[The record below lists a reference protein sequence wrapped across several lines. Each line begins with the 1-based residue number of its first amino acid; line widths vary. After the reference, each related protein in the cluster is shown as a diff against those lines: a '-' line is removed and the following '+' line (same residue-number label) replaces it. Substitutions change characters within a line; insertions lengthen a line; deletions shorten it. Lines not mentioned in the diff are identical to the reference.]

1 MSFVPRP
8 YQQEAHDRVL
18 ESFQNSQSSLLVMP
32 TGTGKTKTAAWIASE
47 FKGKGRILWMS
58 HQRELIFQGQEAL
71 EKAFGEKPE
80 VEMADSWASKSS
92 FWGGAN
98 IIVSSYQTQN
108 AGKNGGRMTRFDPN
122 DIALIVDDESHHSV
136 SPTRR
141 KVLEYYKQNKNMRI
155 LGLTATPKRLDE
167 KALGQVFDHVAFE
180 YYILDAIND
189 GWLVKPI
196 QIPVYVG
203 ELDYS
208 NIHATVGG
216 DLNGR
221 ELSELVEREGP
232 VHGMTKPIIDL
243 CGDKKTLIF
252 TVTVA
257 QAEMMAEILNR
268 NKHGS
273 AEYVH
278 GKTPRD
284 LRYQLFHR
292 YKDGDFQYLVNVGIC
307 LDSETEI
314 LTDTG
319 WVGIDGMTFQHKVA
333 NWDDGRIWFSPP
345 KRVVVRDRKP
355 NERMVTLETRNRSI
369 RVTEDHDLLYRTY
382 LDGGRFKKAKAS
394 EVVGK
399 ACALPISGR
408 ADPFDVVP
416 TQEPLPRKRLEWQIS
431 HNAYALRRNNGLGF
445 AESVTVATERIIRRR
460 QMVYKH
466 PKELTIRECEFIGF
480 WLGDGSKARLRSGG
494 VEYRL
499 YQGSKQ
505 QNLVAWIDSLLE
517 DLGYDNIK
525 RTHRTMREAVAPF
538 HVWSLSRGT
547 GFGPQE
553 RKGVYPI
560 EPYLNKAGSSLLWG
574 LNEQQFSA
582 MISGF
587 WMADGEHRDAK
598 KPRENMWRICNTNRG
613 LLDLLQAIACCR
625 GFRANISDGITNT
638 DKGHK
643 PLWRIKISK
652 REHHHMTKYRLQF
665 EAEWKKERVW
675 CVVSDSGNII
685 TRRRGTVTVMG
696 NCGEGWDEPG
706 VECVVMARPTLSRAK
721 YEQNIG
727 RGLRPLMGVVDGP
740 PTADERKAAIA
751 ASRKR
756 ECLVLDFVGVSGQH
770 KLIRCEDV
778 LGGRLDDD
786 VVQAVAKKSEKGER
800 QALDIVSELVQAERE
815 IARRNREKEE
825 AARRSGIVIGA
836 TYTVGDYID
845 PFNELDVTPCR
856 VPTWHQKHM
865 ATDAQKRYLENNGLN
880 VPEDLNFVHASQLIQ
895 KLKETPS
902 KKQLAQLTRCGFPT
916 NVTREQASRF
926 MAAIVQNHWRPL
938 RPQQKQELIAKVLG
952 GVENAAETQAT
963 REYTYAS

>member
-8 YQQEAHDRVL
+8 YQQKAHDRVL

-141 KVLEYYKQNKNMRI
+141 KVLEYYKQNKNLRI

-221 ELSELVEREGP
+221 DLSELVEREGP

-307 LDSETEI
+307 
-314 LTDTG
+314 
-319 WVGIDGMTFQHKVA
+319 
-333 NWDDGRIWFSPP
+333 
-345 KRVVVRDRKP
+345 
-355 NERMVTLETRNRSI
+355 
-369 RVTEDHDLLYRTY
+369 
-382 LDGGRFKKAKAS
+382 
-394 EVVGK
+394 
-399 ACALPISGR
+399 
-408 ADPFDVVP
+408 
-416 TQEPLPRKRLEWQIS
+416 
-431 HNAYALRRNNGLGF
+431 
-445 AESVTVATERIIRRR
+445 
-460 QMVYKH
+460 
-466 PKELTIRECEFIGF
+466 
-480 WLGDGSKARLRSGG
+480 
-494 VEYRL
+494 
-499 YQGSKQ
+499 
-505 QNLVAWIDSLLE
+505 
-517 DLGYDNIK
+517 
-525 RTHRTMREAVAPF
+525 
-538 HVWSLSRGT
+538 
-547 GFGPQE
+547 
-553 RKGVYPI
+553 
-560 EPYLNKAGSSLLWG
+560 
-574 LNEQQFSA
+574 
-582 MISGF
+582 
-587 WMADGEHRDAK
+587 
-598 KPRENMWRICNTNRG
+598 
-613 LLDLLQAIACCR
+613 
-625 GFRANISDGITNT
+625 
-638 DKGHK
+638 
-643 PLWRIKISK
+643 
-652 REHHHMTKYRLQF
+652 
-665 EAEWKKERVW
+665 
-675 CVVSDSGNII
+675 
-685 TRRRGTVTVMG
+685 
-696 NCGEGWDEPG
+696 GEGWDEPG

-756 ECLVLDFVGVSGQH
+756 ECLILDFVGVSGQH

-836 TYTVGDYID
+836 MYTVGDYID